1 MPSKSCLDFESALT
15 SLKINLYRSYCPD
28 STLASADTMEEI
40 DNATLLGNSL
50 NNTEKTLGTITL
62 TLDTNDSD
70 SSSVASADTM
80 EEIDNATLLENSPN
94 KRKHNTVFLPTKSNI
109 ILNAQ
114 NTGQK
119 LVATILTK
127 VIDYRVFLS
136 VLVAF
141 LLVRE
146 LRTTNFGWIEMK

>member
-1 MPSKSCLDFESALT
+1 
-15 SLKINLYRSYCPD
+15 
-28 STLASADTMEEI
+28 MEEI